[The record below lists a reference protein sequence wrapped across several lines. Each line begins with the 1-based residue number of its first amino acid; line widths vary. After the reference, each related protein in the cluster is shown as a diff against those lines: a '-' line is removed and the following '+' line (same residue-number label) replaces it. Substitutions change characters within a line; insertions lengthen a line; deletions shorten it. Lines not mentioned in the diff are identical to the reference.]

1 MSHRVNVM
9 LDERAWAE
17 LQQIPRGE
25 RSRFVSEAVREAA
38 LRRSRRDAASRLL
51 QIRSRIAKP
60 EGSAEQWVREDR
72 TRQ

>member
-1 MSHRVNVM
+1 MAHRVNVM
-9 LDERAWAE
+9 LDEQAWAE

-38 LRRSRRDAASRLL
+38 LRRSRRDAAARLL
-51 QIRSRIAKP
+51 EIRSRIAKP

>member
-1 MSHRVNVM
+1 MAHRVNVM
-9 LDERAWAE
+9 LDEQAWTE

-38 LRRSRRDAASRLL
+38 LRLSRRDAAARLL

-60 EGSAEQWVREDR
+60 EGSAEQWVRKDR

>member
-1 MSHRVNVM
+1 MAHRVNVM
-9 LDERAWAE
+9 LDEQAWAE

-38 LRRSRRDAASRLL
+38 LRLSRRDAAARLL
-51 QIRSRIAKP
+51 QIRSRIAKS

>member
-1 MSHRVNVM
+1 MAHRVNVM
-9 LDERAWAE
+9 LDEQAWTE

-38 LRRSRRDAASRLL
+38 LRLSRRDAAARLL
-51 QIRSRIAKP
+51 QIRSRIAKS

>member
-1 MSHRVNVM
+1 MTHRVNVM

-38 LRRSRRDAASRLL
+38 LRRSRRDAASRLH